1 MSGPNL
7 AAEARADSGPLL
19 AVRDLSTSFSTAAGE
34 ARAVRDVSFD
44 VSRGET
50 LGIVGESGSGK
61 TVTLLSVMG
70 LLPGPPLTNTTGDV
84 NFDGENLRVVPQR
97 RLRAIRGNT
106 ISMVF
111 QDPATSLNPVLTI
124 AHQLAEPLR
133 LHAGMT
139 RRQARARALELL
151 QLVNIPA
158 PSRRLD
164 QFPHQISGGMRQ
176 RVMIAMAL
184 ACEPKLLVAD
194 EPTTAL
200 DVTVQAGIVELVKG
214 LRREIGMA
222 IIWVTHDL
230 SLLAGLADRVAVMY
244 AGRIVEEA
252 KVDDL
257 YANPRHPYSIGLL
270 ESIPLSGAE
279 RRTPLRSIEGNPPRL
294 TSELAA
300 CAFAPRCPYALDQCR
315 IQRPELLTVGD
326 AHEAACWVL
335 PEKTPS

>member
-1 MSGPNL
+1 MKPDP
-7 AAEARADSGPLL
+7 AAGAGADRGPLL
-19 AVRDLSTSFSTAAGE
+19 AVRNLSTSFSTAAGQ

-44 VSRGET
+44 VARGET

-70 LLPGPPLTNTTGDV
+70 LLPSPPLATTSGDV
-84 NFDGENLRVVPQR
+84 IFDGEDLRTVTSG
-97 RLRAIRGNT
+97 RLRSIRGNK

-124 AHQLAEPLR
+124 GHQLAEPLR

-139 RRQARARALELL
+139 RRQGRARALELL

-176 RVMIAMAL
+176 RIMIAMAL
-184 ACEPKLLVAD
+184 ACQPKLLVAD

-200 DVTVQAGIVELVKG
+200 DVTVQAGIVELVKS

-244 AGRIVEEA
+244 AGRLVEEA
-252 KVDDL
+252 RVDDL
-257 YANPRHPYSIGLL
+257 YSNPRHPYSIGLL
-270 ESIPLSGAE
+270 ESIPLSGAK

-300 CAFAPRCPYALDQCR
+300 CSFAPRCPYALDQCR
-315 IQRPELLTVGD
+315 LQRPELLSVGD
-326 AHEAACWVL
+326 AHQAACWVL
-335 PEKTPS
+335 PRMTRS